1 MLAVMKRPTA
11 VGYVAGLRNKRAL
24 AVRNALIESKIDM
37 RTIWRYH
44 SDKGS
49 EFLAQFDEWMKE
61 FLVKKTTTGGYDSA
75 ANGLAENF
83 IQEMECITRCFLHQA
98 NAPKDLWPSA
108 AKHANAEVA
117 IAISGIA
124 GPDGG
129 SLDKPVGTVWFGFYI
144 NGQNISQ
151 KQLIKGDRQA
161 VRIKAIEYALSNTL
175 KLLLI

>member
-1 MLAVMKRPTA
+1 MTEDITQLAQLLGNKLSAKGWQISCAESCTGGG
-11 VGYVAGLRNKRAL
+11 VGYAITSISGSSAWFKKGFITYSNDAKQDLLGVSEHTLNHHG
-24 AVRNALIESKIDM
+24 AV
-37 RTIWRYH
+37 
-44 SDKGS
+44 
-49 EFLAQFDEWMKE
+49 
-61 FLVKKTTTGGYDSA
+61 SA
-75 ANGLAENF
+75 ATVE
-83 IQEMECITRCFLHQA
+83 EMA
-98 NAPKDLWPSA
+98 AGA
-108 AKHANAEVA
+108 AKYANAEVA

-129 SLDKPVGTVWFGFYI
+129 SPDKPVGTVWFGFYI